1 MTPICEFFASYLP
14 RRAHHGLPLVLL
26 QQHFPAG
33 DHTGD
38 HLHEDFFALYVV
50 QAGRG
55 LHIINGHPYPIKRG
69 DVYMTAPGSTVAY
82 AQFLDLRAAVL
93 CFQADLFTDD
103 ERDALG
109 SLPGFRDL
117 FVRDPLRPDAA
128 RECQL
133 HLTPELYRAVDIHVD
148 GLIDEAA
155 RNQPVTPLL
164 MRHTLFQILVTVAR
178 SRRAL
183 GEPASPPDSS
193 AGLSLADI
201 IHVCEEHFAE
211 NLSVPQLA
219 ARMFLSPGHF
229 TEIFTREVGMPPA
242 TYLRRLRLERAQT
255 LLRETSLPV
264 TTVALQVGFSDAA
277 GLSRAFRSAFKL
289 SPLQYRRRKRQN
301 LP

>member
-1 MTPICEFFASYLP
+1 M
-14 RRAHHGLPLVLL
+14 
-26 QQHFPAG
+26 
-33 DHTGD
+33 
-38 HLHEDFFALYVV
+38 
-50 QAGRG
+50 
-55 LHIINGHPYPIKRG
+55 
-69 DVYMTAPGSTVAY
+69 
-82 AQFLDLRAAVL
+82 
-93 CFQADLFTDD
+93 
-103 ERDALG
+103 
-109 SLPGFRDL
+109 
-117 FVRDPLRPDAA
+117 
-128 RECQL
+128 
-133 HLTPELYRAVDIHVD
+133 
-148 GLIDEAA
+148 
-155 RNQPVTPLL
+155 
-164 MRHTLFQILVTVAR
+164 LFQILVTVAR